1 MAGVLFTVS
10 LSLNKNI
17 GGRVECQHNEQIT
30 TLVEVRD
37 NLNYKVTELPTD
49 VRGSPMLAGD
59 PACATPASHT
69 NIPYE
74 TRNFYQF

>member
-10 LSLNKNI
+10 LSSNKNI

-37 NLNYKVTELPTD
+37 NLNYKVTELPTGRPWISD
-49 VRGSPMLAGD
+49 VGR
-59 PACATPASHT
+59 
-69 NIPYE
+69 
-74 TRNFYQF
+74 